1 MTKKIVL
8 ILVILSEILILK
20 KTFSQETFPFYVGE
34 NINYEI
40 YYNVSFVWMNAGR
53 VYFKVENKT
62 INNKDYFNFISK
74 GTTYKSY
81 DLFYKV
87 RDHYESIALKK
98 TLSPIAFLRNSYE
111 GGYAVNNS
119 YIFDYFNKKI
129 YTKVENSKMPFK
141 KDTLKINKKIYD
153 PLSMI
158 YKARTLDFSKYK
170 ANEKIPLTLIID
182 NEICD
187 IYIRYLGKEKIKNR
201 NDKEFECN
209 KFSVLLIEGSI
220 FSGGED
226 MTVWVSDDN
235 RKIPILIEAK
245 ILVGSIKA
253 YYVSG

>member
-1 MTKKIVL
+1 MKTL
-8 ILVILSEILILK
+8 LFTILFFLTTANL
-20 KTFSQETFPFYVGE
+20 FSQKKYPFYVGE
-34 NINYEI
+34 KVNYEI
-40 YYNVSFVWMNAGR
+40 YYNVGFIWMNAGK

-62 INNKDYFNFISK
+62 INNKNYFWFRSY

-87 RDHYESIALKK
+87 RDTYESIVKK
-98 TLSPIAFLRNSYE
+98 NTLQPIAFVRNSYE
-111 GGYAVNNS
+111 GGYSVNNR
-119 YIFDYFNKKI
+119 YIFDYAKKQI
-129 YTKVENSKMPFK
+129 YTKCENSKIPLH
-141 KDTLKINKKIYD
+141 KDTLKIKKNIFD
-153 PLSMI
+153 ALSMI

-170 ANEKIPLTLIID
+170 NGDKIPLTMIID
-182 NEICD
+182 NKIYNL
-187 IYIRYLGKEKIKNR
+187 YIRYLGKEKITTREN
-201 NDKEFECN
+201 KEFNCS

-226 MTVWVSDDN
+226 MTVWVSDDK